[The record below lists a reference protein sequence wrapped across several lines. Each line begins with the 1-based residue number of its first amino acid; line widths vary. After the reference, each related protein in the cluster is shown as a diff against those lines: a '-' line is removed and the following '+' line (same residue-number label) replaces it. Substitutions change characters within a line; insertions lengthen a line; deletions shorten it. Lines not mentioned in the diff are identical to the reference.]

1 MPDGNWSVRRFGSIE
16 EVLAAQKVAPQ
27 TGLDLEAAQAWVL
40 PMPDAQ
46 QPLFGAE
53 SSDEVAAA
61 EAAGLDLRFYT
72 SGKPL
77 LYLTE
82 SFLTEVVLPPVVFVA
97 KTAYEVACGAASA
110 YLAKLLERLS
120 EKGQR
125 GTGTVYVW
133 KSDGTVVGYHGPIT
147 PASISELGALL
158 GAASSSTTPASN
170 APQ

>member
-1 MPDGNWSVRRFGSIE
+1 MSEGSWAVRQFGSIE
-16 EVLAAQKVAPQ
+16 EVLAALKVAHQ
-27 TGLDLEAAQAWVL
+27 TGLDLGAAQAWIL

-46 QPLFGAE
+46 QPLFGAA

-61 EAAGLDLRFYT
+61 QGAGLDLRFYT
-72 SGKPL
+72 SGEPL

-97 KTAYEVACGAASA
+97 KTAYGVARGAASA

-125 GTGTVYVW
+125 GVGTLYVQ
-133 KSDGTVVGYHGPIT
+133 KPDGTVVSYHGPIT
-147 PASISELGALL
+147 PTSISELSLL
-158 GAASSSTTPASN
+158 TAASTPTTLSEN
-170 APQ
+170 APD

>member
-1 MPDGNWSVRRFGSIE
+1 MSEGSWSVRQFGSIE
-16 EVLAAQKVAPQ
+16 EVLAAQKVAHQ
-27 TGLDLEAAQAWVL
+27 TDLDLEAAQAWIL

-46 QPLFGAE
+46 QPLFGAA

-61 EAAGLDLRFYT
+61 QGAGLDLRFYT
-72 SGKPL
+72 SGEPL

-97 KTAYEVACGAASA
+97 KTAYEVARGAASA

-125 GTGTVYVW
+125 GVGTLYVW
-133 KSDGTVVGYHGPIT
+133 KPDGTVIGYHGPIT
-147 PASISELGALL
+147 PTSISELESLL
-158 GAASSSTTPASN
+158 TAASSPTNSAENP
-170 APQ
+170 PD